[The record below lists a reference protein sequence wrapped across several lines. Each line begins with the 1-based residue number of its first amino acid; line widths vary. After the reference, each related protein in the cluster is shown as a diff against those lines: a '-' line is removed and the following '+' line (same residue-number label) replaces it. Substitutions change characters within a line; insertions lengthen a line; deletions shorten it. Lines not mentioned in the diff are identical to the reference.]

1 MLSNLWIYLF
11 PPVNEKTIDC
21 EIDKI
26 KLNNSAVKKF
36 STAKPATNLAQ
47 SKIIKAL
54 ITKRNNPKV
63 KNVTGSVSK
72 TKSGFTNK
80 FNNPKTIATQMAVIK
95 LLDETPWV
103 P

>member
-1 MLSNLWIYLF
+1 M
-11 PPVNEKTIDC
+11 DC

-26 KLNNSAVKKF
+26 KLNNSAVKNP
-36 STAKPATNLAQ
+36 STAKPETNLAQ

-54 ITKRNNPKV
+54 MTSKNNPKV
-63 KNVTGSVSK
+63 IKVTGSVSK

-80 FNNPKTIATQMAVIK
+80 FNNPSTMATQMAVIK
-95 LLDETPWV
+95 FPVESPWD